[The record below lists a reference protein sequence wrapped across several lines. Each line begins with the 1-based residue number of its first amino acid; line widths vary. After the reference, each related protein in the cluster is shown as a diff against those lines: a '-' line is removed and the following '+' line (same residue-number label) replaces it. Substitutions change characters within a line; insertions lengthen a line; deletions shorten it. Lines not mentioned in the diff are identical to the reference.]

1 MAAWRTRPPLRAAHA
16 EGCASV
22 FSDYRLRVAQ
32 ILRDYGLRE
41 RAQAPRFLHAPS
53 RSRRMTLTCLIR
65 YEIDTFH
72 KDAFRQYA
80 EHWGRIIPRCG
91 GHLLGYWLPHE
102 GSNYEAWGLISFDSL
117 AAYETYRARLRAD
130 DEGARNFFWAQEKR
144 FVQGVTGTLNQAAHA
159 PSAA

>member
-1 MAAWRTRPPLRAAHA
+1 
-16 EGCASV
+16 
-22 FSDYRLRVAQ
+22 
-32 ILRDYGLRE
+32 
-41 RAQAPRFLHAPS
+41 
-53 RSRRMTLTCLIR
+53 MTLTCLIR
-65 YEIDTFH
+65 YEIDTFQ

-144 FVQGVTGTLNQAAHA
+144 FILKEERTFAQGVTGTLNQAAHA